1 MEPDTSLKATT
12 EVQSEILFTS
22 ELIQKR
28 INKICDEIFEYYKK
42 LGVIPVIVGVLT
54 GGAFF
59 AMELAKRLFKL
70 GLNCPIRFVSTAR
83 YIDNGIANPVAQV
96 GSLPTGISGKYILLS
111 EDIVE
116 EGISMQCLHREI
128 SRMPNPP
135 KSIQIAVVIDKK
147 GHGDLGFPLDYILF
161 PDVDKEDW
169 LFGFGMDDNGYYRP
183 DENIRKKRL

>member
-1 MEPDTSLKATT
+1 METDTSLKETK

-22 ELIQKR
+22 EQIQKR
-28 INKICDEIFEYYKK
+28 INEICDEIFEYYKK

-59 AMELAKRLFKL
+59 AMEVAKRLYQL

-83 YIDNGIANPVAQV
+83 YIDNGVANSVAQIGV
-96 GSLPTGISGKYILLS
+96 LPTGISGEYILFC
-111 EDIVE
+111 EDIIE
-116 EGISMQCLHREI
+116 EGISLQCLYKKT
-128 SRMPNPP
+128 SGMDNPP

-147 GHGDLGFPLDYILF
+147 GHGYLGFPLDYILF

-169 LFGFGMDDNGYYRP
+169 LFGFGMDDEGYDRA